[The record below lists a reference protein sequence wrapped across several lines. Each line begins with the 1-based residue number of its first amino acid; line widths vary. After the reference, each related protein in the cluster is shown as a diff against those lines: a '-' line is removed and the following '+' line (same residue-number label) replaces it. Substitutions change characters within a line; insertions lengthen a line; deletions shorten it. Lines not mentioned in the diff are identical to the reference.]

1 MYELFLALSVKIDT
15 VLEILTLHSK
25 VMLVYVRMI
34 APNILQKGDGQWTLY
49 VGYVVQVDLFCY
61 TYAVLKF
68 FFFLLFRL

>member
-34 APNILQKGDGQWTLY
+34 APNILQKGDGQWTY
-49 VGYVVQVDLFCY
+49 CM
-61 TYAVLKF
+61 
-68 FFFLLFRL
+68 